1 MKIAANF
8 SDNYGYFDTQND
20 DVLHEKEGINEIK
33 LPLVIIIK
41 VKSPIL
47 VGDNHNDYDSAGKGN
62 DLYI

>member
-1 MKIAANF
+1 MVIL
-8 SDNYGYFDTQND
+8 
-20 DVLHEKEGINEIK
+20 VLKMMIFCMRKRGINEIK

-47 VGDNHNDYDSAGKGN
+47 VGNNHNDYDSAGKGD